1 MIIFGFVEI
10 WTGFTHNF
18 VGISTSTTAIMTY
31 SGATIGAFYSIAGF
45 LTLTMKRWA
54 ANAAIVLLIADIIG
68 RVSLVA
74 TGLFPLNSTENLVG
88 IIGGTSLAMIFA
100 VYIWVRRAV
109 FR

>member
-1 MIIFGFVEI
+1 MILFGIVEI
-10 WTGFTHNF
+10 VTGFTHNF
-18 VGISTSTTAIMTY
+18 VGISTSTTTIMTY

-45 LTLTMKRWA
+45 LTLTVRRWA
-54 ANAAIVLLIADIIG
+54 ANAAMVLLVADIVG
-68 RVSLVA
+68 RVALVV

-88 IIGGTSLAMIFA
+88 IVGGTSLAVIFA